1 MNVKPDPVYDSRLTF
16 DGDETITVKVTEAS
30 TINIVSGRA
39 SFHMGRDGISKLD
52 RPYYYEPTDEHDG
65 FFTLT
70 TTTGMT
76 LFLSLEQAHAI
87 AAAVRETSEIGLSA
101 KEEHTHGHRALCTS
115 DDPNNHQ
122 GDTCPIHEG
131 GDS

>member
-1 MNVKPDPVYDSRLTF
+1 MNIKPDSIYDSRLTF
-16 DGDETITVKVTEAS
+16 ASDETVTIKVTDAS
-30 TINIVSGRA
+30 TINIVSGRP
-39 SFHMGRDGISKLD
+39 SFHVGRDGISKLD
-52 RPYYYEPTDEHDG
+52 RPHYYEPTDEHDG

-87 AAAVRETSEIGLSA
+87 AEAVRETSEIGLSA
-101 KEEHTHGHRALCTS
+101 K
-115 DDPNNHQ
+115 
-122 GDTCPIHEG
+122 